1 MLGVAHFIIVAD
13 KFDVFVCFFKWLSE
27 REKVLVGHGR
37 VASMRRHVPRSGPSV
52 QPACQAP
59 ARSSDTGSACT
70 ASWR

>member
-37 VASMRRHVPRSGPSV
+37 VASMRRHRAAA
-52 QPACQAP
+52 QACSLP
-59 ARSSDTGSACT
+59 GTGTQLRYRVRLYS
-70 ASWR
+70 